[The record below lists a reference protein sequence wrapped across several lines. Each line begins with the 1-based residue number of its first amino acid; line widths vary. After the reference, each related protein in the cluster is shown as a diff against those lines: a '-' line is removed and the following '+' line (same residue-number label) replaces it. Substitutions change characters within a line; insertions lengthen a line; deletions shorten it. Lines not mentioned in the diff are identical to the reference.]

1 MTSTEQVVLF
11 YDILENTNPI
21 FRTTEE
27 RPITD
32 VVFQYLNEAQIRLFN
47 NRYLPGNMLENISM
61 IKSLKN
67 ELKSLLSS
75 TTPTLSSGTR
85 YDYSKITPW
94 GNELTF
100 VDGTINITRNGYPI
114 ATSVKVD
121 LVPILDIYVNKY
133 LTNHTNK
140 PIILQPVVFVD
151 RSDNTLCVIHDAFT
165 AITNPSTVNIT
176 VLNKPAFIAT
186 GQNCQLDVKLHEQV
200 VRDAVTM
207 FLQDK
212 LNLTTKKDEQ
222 SGNAV

>member
-1 MTSTEQVVLF
+1 MTSTEQLVLF

-21 FRTTEE
+21 FRNTEE

-32 VVFQYLNEAQIRLFN
+32 VVFQYLNEAQIRIFN

-85 YDYSKITPW
+85 YDYSKTTPW

-100 VDGTINITRNGYPI
+100 VDGTINITRNGYPT

-121 LVPILDIYVNKY
+121 LVPILDIYINKY

-151 RSDNTLCVIHDAFT
+151 KSDSTLCVIHDAYT
-165 AITNPSTVNIT
+165 TLNGSSNIT
-176 VLNKPAFIAT
+176 VLNKPAMIT
-186 GQNCQLDVKLHEQV
+186 SGQNCQLDIKLHEQV

>member
-1 MTSTEQVVLF
+1 
-11 YDILENTNPI
+11 
-21 FRTTEE
+21 
-27 RPITD
+27 
-32 VVFQYLNEAQIRLFN
+32 
-47 NRYLPGNMLENISM
+47 M

-75 TTPTLSSGTR
+75 TTPTLSTGAR
-85 YDYSKITPW
+85 YDNSKTTPW

-100 VDGTINITRNGYPI
+100 VDGTINITRSGYPT
-114 ATSVKVD
+114 ATTVKVD

-151 RSDNTLCVIHDAFT
+151 RSDSTLCVIHDAYT
-165 AITNPSTVNIT
+165 TLNGSSNIT
-176 VLNKPAFIAT
+176 VLNKPAFITT
-186 GQNCQLDVKLHEQV
+186 GQNCQLDAKLHEQV

-212 LNLTTKKDEQ
+212 LNLTTKKDGQ
-222 SGNAV
+222 SGDAV

>member
-1 MTSTEQVVLF
+1 MTSQEQVILF
-11 YDILENTNPI
+11 YDILENANPI

-47 NRYLPGNMLENISM
+47 NRYLPGNMLENIYM
-61 IKSLKN
+61 IKAYKN

-75 TTPTLSSGTR
+75 TTPILSSGTR
-85 YDYSKITPW
+85 YPNSKTTSW

-100 VDGTINITRNGYPI
+100 VDGTINITRNGYPT
-114 ATSVKVD
+114 ATTVKVD

-151 RSDNTLCVIHDAFT
+151 RSDNTLCVIHDAYT
-165 AITNPSTVNIT
+165 TLNGSSNIT
-176 VLNKPAFIAT
+176 VLNKPAFITT
-186 GQNCQLDVKLHEQV
+186 GQNCQLDARMHEQIT
-200 VRDAVTM
+200 REAVTM

-212 LNLTTKKDEQ
+212 LNLTNKKDGQ

>member
-21 FRTTEE
+21 FRNTEE

-32 VVFQYLNEAQIRLFN
+32 VVFQYLNEAQIRIFN

-85 YDYSKITPW
+85 YDYSKTTPW

-100 VDGTINITRNGYPI
+100 VDGTINITRNGYPT

-121 LVPILDIYVNKY
+121 LVPILDIYINKY

-151 RSDNTLCVIHDAFT
+151 KSDSTLCVIHDAYT
-165 AITNPSTVNIT
+165 TLNGTSNIT
-176 VLNKPAFIAT
+176 VLNKPAMIT
-186 GQNCQLDVKLHEQV
+186 SGQNCQLDIKLHEQV

>member
-32 VVFQYLNEAQIRLFN
+32 VVFQYLNEAQIRIFN
-47 NRYLPGNMLENISM
+47 NRYLPGNMLENINT

-85 YDYSKITPW
+85 YDYSKTTPW
-94 GNELTF
+94 GSELTF
-100 VDGTINITRNGYPI
+100 VDGTINITRRGYPI

-121 LVPILDIYVNKY
+121 LVPILDIYINKY

-151 RSDNTLCVIHDAFT
+151 KSDSTLCVIHDAYT
-165 AITNPSTVNIT
+165 TLNGSSNIT
-176 VLNKPAFIAT
+176 VLNKPAMIT
-186 GQNCQLDVKLHEQV
+186 SGQNCQLDIKLHEQV